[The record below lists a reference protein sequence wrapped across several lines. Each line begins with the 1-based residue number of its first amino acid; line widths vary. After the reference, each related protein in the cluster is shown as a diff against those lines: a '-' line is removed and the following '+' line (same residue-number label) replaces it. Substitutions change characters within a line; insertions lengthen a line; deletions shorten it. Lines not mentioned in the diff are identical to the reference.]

1 MTFLKG
7 VGNSHKND
15 DTRNREEKSILRE
28 AMHPKQIELSSIFTA
43 GPWPHT
49 KRAQSTLHT
58 SLISFCLQFLEVI
71 VIAIIYRRENWG
83 SGRLTNVPSIA

>member
-43 GPWPHT
+43 GP
-49 KRAQSTLHT
+49 
-58 SLISFCLQFLEVI
+58 
-71 VIAIIYRRENWG
+71 
-83 SGRLTNVPSIA
+83 